1 MKEKIKNVLVFAA
14 GMAVG
19 AVTLVGAITTYAVY
33 KPGGYYA
40 RFGADVLDARKDDDE
55 NE

>member
-19 AVTLVGAITTYAVY
+19 AVTLVGAVCACAVY
-33 KPGGYYA
+33 MPGGYYA
-40 RFGADVLDARKDDDE
+40 RFGADVLNARKDDDE
-55 NE
+55 